1 MNLGEKSTAFLIDE
15 LFTTL
20 FKCWYAQEDIM
31 DESLSTEERLDAAI
45 KAQRMNSRRAKLI
58 RLIDERLGEGER
70 SVLEKT
76 YAKENDYTY
85 FLEEKRKGKND
96 ENTSGKS

>member
-1 MNLGEKSTAFLIDE
+1 MNIDKKSTAFLIDE

-31 DESLSTEERLDAAI
+31 NESLSTEERLKAAI
-45 KAQRMNSRRAKLI
+45 KAQRMNARRGELMRA
-58 RLIDERLGEGER
+58 IDERLGEGDR

-76 YAKENDYTY
+76 YAKENEYTY
-85 FLEEKRKGKND
+85 FLEEKRK
-96 ENTSGKS
+96 

>member
-1 MNLGEKSTAFLIDE
+1 MNLGQKSTAFLIDE

-31 DESLSTEERLDAAI
+31 NKSLSTEERLDASI
-45 KAQRMNSRRAKLI
+45 NAQVMNARRAKLI
-58 RLIDERLGEGER
+58 KLIDERLGEGEG

-76 YAKENDYTY
+76 YAKEDNYTY
-85 FLEEKRKGKND
+85 FLEEKRKR
-96 ENTSGKS
+96 

>member
-1 MNLGEKSTAFLIDE
+1 MNIDKKSTAFLIDE

-31 DESLSTEERLDAAI
+31 NESLSTEERLEAAI
-45 KAQRMNSRRAKLI
+45 KAQRMNARRGELMRA
-58 RLIDERLGEGER
+58 IDERLGEGDR

-76 YAKENDYTY
+76 YAKENEYTY
-85 FLEEKRKGKND
+85 FLEEKRK
-96 ENTSGKS
+96 